1 VIELEDVAVALGDTP
16 VLREATLTVEA
27 GELVGL
33 VGPNG
38 AGKTTLLRTING
50 VLTPDSGAVAVAG
63 ESVVDRA
70 ARDVGR
76 RVATVPQQTH
86 VAFAFTVEQLVEMG
100 RTPHRPRLGADP
112 DPGAVDR
119 ALERTDTAR
128 FSDRRV
134 DDLSGGERQRVLL
147 ARALAQETPAFVLD
161 EPTAN
166 LDINHQV
173 GVLSLVRELVAA
185 DRGALAAIHDL
196 DLAARF
202 CDRLVVLA
210 GGRVQAAGP
219 PAAVLE
225 RDVLQAAFDTE
236 TAVTANPVTGTPT
249 VTALAERGGGG
260 PRVHVV
266 GTGPRA
272 ARTLAVLT
280 EAGAAPSLGPVPRG
294 DVAAEA
300 AEALDVATVRSDPL
314 TAPDDATLA
323 RARELRA
330 AAAACV
336 YVPHPEGPD
345 LPAPV
350 REAVSPDLRLG
361 EDREV
366 EGTQPRDLLGMVGIE
381 GATPIPSDD

>member
-1 VIELEDVAVALGDTP
+1 VIDLEDVAVALGDTP
-16 VLREATLTVEA
+16 VLREAALAVEA

-50 VLTPDSGAVAVAG
+50 VLTPDAGDVRVAG
-63 ESVVDRA
+63 ETVVGRP

-128 FSDRRV
+128 FRDRRI

-210 GGRVQAAGP
+210 DGRVQAEGP

-236 TAVTANPVTGTPT
+236 TAVAADPVTGTPT
-249 VTALAERGGGG
+249 VTALADRPAGG

-266 GTGPRA
+266 GTGPRT

-280 EAGAAPSLGPVPRG
+280 EAGAVPSLGPVPRG
-294 DVAAEA
+294 DVAAVA
-300 AEALDVATVRSDPL
+300 ADALDLPTVRSDPL

-323 RARELRA
+323 RARDLRTDA
-330 AAAACV
+330 ESCV

-345 LPAPV
+345 LPVGV
-350 REAVSPDLRLG
+350 REAVTPDVRLDG
-361 EDREV
+361 DQRAH
-366 EGTQPRDLLGMVGIE
+366 GTQPRDLLGMVGLE
-381 GATPIPSDD
+381 GTTPIPSDD